1 MKQPALTQTKRPD
14 VVVIGASC
22 RAVAQCAAREGF
34 RPCAMDAY
42 VDRDLLECAE
52 AHPMESIYATESI
65 ASDHPSDRP
74 VPSSRYGPS
83 CSSPIDE
90 RWVGLPL
97 LLAGG
102 MENDPEGVDRWIA
115 QGLRC
120 GVNGSQIRVL
130 RDPVLWRRWADASG
144 LRTPETLL
152 HTPPGHGLFQKATC
166 ASNSGWLCKTRQ
178 SAGGMG
184 VSYYDPHQKLCTH
197 EGGGVATQNSL
208 GCYWQRRV
216 PGLPVGVT
224 MISCAAGTQCLG
236 AARAIQSHETWGP
249 TPFAYRGSIGPW
261 TLDATWLEPLAKFG
275 ETVRVETG
283 LLGLWQADFIV
294 DEQGLWLLEINPRW
308 SASMELLADT
318 NRHTLIRWHL
328 AALRGE
334 SIAKVEPLSPSH
346 WLGKS
351 IVYSPTE
358 VTPETSQLEA
368 LWRRRWNGWSE
379 EGERDW
385 RVADIPNTC
394 ATIPTGV
401 PIATCMASGR
411 DPDEL
416 IDRLRRGEREILALL
431 NLSSR
436 DCE

>member
-1 MKQPALTQTKRPD
+1 MKQLSMTQTRRPD

-22 RAVAQCAAREGF
+22 RAVAQCASREGF
-34 RPCAMDAY
+34 RPYALDAY

-52 AHPMESIYATESI
+52 AHPLESISTAESI
-65 ASDHPSDRP
+65 AADSP
-74 VPSSRYGPS
+74 VPASRYGPS
-83 CSSPIDE
+83 GSSPVDE

-102 MENDPEGVDRWIA
+102 MENDPEGVDRWID

-130 RDPVLWRRWADASG
+130 RDPVMWRRWAEASG

-152 HTPPGHGLFQKATC
+152 HAPPRHELFENA
-166 ASNSGWLCKTRQ
+166 AGDSDSVWLCKMRH

-184 VSYYDPHQKLCTH
+184 ISYFDPLHNPCTH
-197 EGGGVATQNSL
+197 ANDGFSPQMSL
-208 GCYWQRRV
+208 GRYWQRRV
-216 PGLPVGVT
+216 PGLSVGVT
-224 MISCAAGTQCLG
+224 MISDAAKTQYLG

-275 ETVRVETG
+275 ETVRAETG

-294 DEQGLWLLEINPRW
+294 DELGLWLLEINPRW

-334 SIAKVEPLSPSH
+334 SIARVERLSSST

-368 LWRRRWNGWSE
+368 LWHRRWNGWSQE
-379 EGERDW
+379 WESDW
-385 RVADIPNTC
+385 LVADIPNTC
-394 ATIPTGV
+394 ATIPPGV

-416 IDRLRRGEREILALL
+416 LARLQRGEREIWALL
-431 NLSSR
+431 K
-436 DCE
+436 